1 VTDPDGLAL
10 VGIGSMVA
18 DRLYRTPRILGADE
32 KAVLRS
38 LPGGGAS
45 RRFVGGVMLNQLGW
59 AAALGLRVG
68 IVGKQADDEGGRFL
82 RAAMEHLGIA
92 RHLVLDGSAS
102 SSAEIFV
109 DDAGGRAIYMAA
121 GATAE
126 TTSEH
131 VRTHHASWIT
141 RARRVTTEVSQL
153 PLAAVREVLRLAR
166 EASVPTVLDLDVP
179 PSDAVPG
186 LGDAESLDEV
196 LRAAD
201 LLKPAK
207 AAARELV
214 PEAGDDALAV
224 AEALRARYGCGAV
237 VVTDGAE
244 GCAVSAPGVA
254 LRVPACSVKE
264 VVDTTGA
271 GDAFLGGL
279 LVGLHHGLDWPDA
292 LRLAAACGAACVEK
306 LGAFPED
313 PDAARARVLELYE
326 GPPLPLAAAPDAQ
339 PPQQEAAASEALAAL
354 DVALEELAAV
364 GRRPGAEPFARAA
377 ALVRA
382 AEAAGGRV
390 HVTGIGKPSH
400 VARYAAAV
408 LASTGTRA
416 TFLDASEAV
425 HGSAGQLAAED
436 VLIAVS
442 HSGETAELLHA
453 VDTARELG
461 TRVIAVTGAPG
472 SRLARRAEIVLDA
485 GTAREGGGLGL
496 APRASVAAQ
505 ALVLAALSAELEV
518 GRGFTRSDYHARHP
532 AGELGRRS
540 AEEPAGS

>member
-1 VTDPDGLAL
+1 MSEPDGLAL

-18 DRLYRTPRILGADE
+18 DRLYRTPRIVGADE

-38 LPGGGAS
+38 VAGAGVS
-45 RRFVGGVMLNQLGW
+45 QRFVGGVMLNQLGW
-59 AAALGLRVG
+59 AAVLGLRVG

-82 RAAMEHLGIA
+82 RAAMDRLGIA

-109 DDAGGRAIYMAA
+109 DDAGSRAIYMAA

-131 VRTHHASWIT
+131 VRTHHAPWIT
-141 RARRVTTEVSQL
+141 RARRVSTEISQL

-166 EASVPTVLDLDVP
+166 GAAVPTVLDLDVP

-186 LGDAESLDEV
+186 LGDEATLDEV

-237 VVTDGAE
+237 VVTDGAQ
-244 GCAVSAPGVA
+244 GCAVSAAGVA
-254 LRVPACSVKE
+254 LRVAAFPAKE

-279 LVGLHHGLDWPDA
+279 LVGLHHGLDWA
-292 LRLAAACGAACVEK
+292 HAARLAVACGTACVEK
-306 LGAFPED
+306 LGAFPDAPE
-313 PDAARARVLELYE
+313 AARARVLELYD
-326 GPPLPLAAAPDAQ
+326 GPALPLAPLSGASSSPH
-339 PPQQEAAASEALAAL
+339 EATASEALGAL
-354 DVALEELAAV
+354 DVALEELASV
-364 GRRPGAEPFARAA
+364 RRRLGAEAFARAA
-377 ALVRA
+377 ELVRA
-382 AEAAGGRV
+382 AESAGGRV
-390 HVTGIGKPSH
+390 HVTGVGKPSH
-400 VARYAAAV
+400 VARYGAAL
-408 LASTGTRA
+408 LASTGTCA
-416 TFLDASEAV
+416 TFLDATEAV
-425 HGSAGQLAAED
+425 HGSAGQVGSRD
-436 VLIAVS
+436 VVVAIS
-442 HSGETAELLHA
+442 HSGETLELLRA
-453 VDTARELG
+453 VDAVRGLGARI
-461 TRVIAVTGAPG
+461 VAVTGAPH
-472 SRLARRAEIVLDA
+472 SRLARHAEVVLEA
-485 GTAREGGGLGL
+485 GAAREGGGLGL

-505 ALVLAALSAELEV
+505 LLVVAALSAELEA
-518 GRGFTRSDYHARHP
+518 GRGFTRADYHARHP

-540 AEEPAGS
+540 GAAPEED